1 MYLLRDL
8 GGHGD
13 AGLADEGPEESAHG
27 AQVLDVDGAQ
37 LGHADQ
43 SEVSIAS
50 ELSANHSSPA
60 VLAVEVVL
68 PLLVGVRQHGVRGAQ
83 LLELLSCLLITRVLE
98 NIFDIKFEKIKSV

>member
-43 SEVSIAS
+43 SEVSIANPRPITAH
-50 ELSANHSSPA
+50 LPSSPWRSYCRFLLGSDSTAYA
-60 VLAVEVVL
+60 VLSSLNFSAASSL
-68 PLLVGVRQHGVRGAQ
+68 PG
-83 LLELLSCLLITRVLE
+83 
-98 NIFDIKFEKIKSV
+98 F

>member
-50 ELSANHSSPA
+50 CELSANHSSPA

-98 NIFDIKFEKIKSV
+98 KIFN